1 MYIYIMSLKIE
12 NLNKKHSKFLYELRN
27 EEGSR
32 ENSTIRKFISYN
44 DHKIW
49 LDNFLKAPN
58 SLGLIYFNKKKSKIG
73 YVRLNIIKKKT
84 FVSICVVKKYRNKGF
99 AKMMLIKAQD
109 LVETK
114 CLYATINKNN
124 FKSISLFRSLNYHKY
139 SSTKKFIIM
148 KNNSKKYL
156 DIIDKIEKIRSK
168 NNVNWM
174 DILRLAFKLDQ
185 KSAKKIM
192 KKINHDDK
200 RISNL
205 LKKLS

>member
-12 NLNKKHSKFLYELRN
+12 KLNKKHSKFLYELRN
-27 EEGSR
+27 DEENR
-32 ENSTIRKFISYN
+32 KNSIFKKFILLN

-49 LDNFLKAPN
+49 LSNFLKNPN
-58 SLGLIYFNKKKSKIG
+58 SSGFIFYDKKNSKIG
-73 YVRLNIIKKKT
+73 YVRFNKVKKKIFVSIAIIKK
-84 FVSICVVKKYRNKGF
+84 FQNKGLS
-99 AKMMLIKAQD
+99 KIMLKKAED
-109 LVETK
+109 LTK
-114 CLYATINKNN
+114 TQSLYASINKKNL
-124 FKSISLFRSLNYHKY
+124 KSISLFRSLNYYKY
-139 SSTKKFIIM
+139 SSTKQFIIM
-148 KNNSKKYL
+148 KKNPKKYL

-174 DILRLAFKLDQ
+174 DILRLAFKLDSE
-185 KSAKKIM
+185 SAKKIM